1 VYYATDKIEK
11 AIYTYTPGLSIS
23 CLKHRLVWEDDPS
36 EVIDHTHVE
45 ENMQVTVTWEL
56 TEEMIEKKCKPTDVI
71 NPDRPEE
78 VKPAVRRRY
87 LEELNDTN
95 PTIIVS
101 EDLAGE

>member
-1 VYYATDKIEK
+1 
-11 AIYTYTPGLSIS
+11 
-23 CLKHRLVWEDDPS
+23 
-36 EVIDHTHVE
+36 
-45 ENMQVTVTWEL
+45 MQVTVTWEL